1 MYNSQ
6 KIQQQLH
13 YLQEHVYANL
23 QPIAPLW
30 LWQDNRE
37 DRKVVPND
45 VAWESVSLNDTW
57 QGRDSYYWL
66 KFSVSIPEL
75 KHGQK
80 FILRLDLG
88 RTGGGNNSGFESLM
102 FVNGKPFQAIDS
114 NHKDALFDESFKKQK
129 LEVKIMLWSGLEG
142 GGPQQIQHYNLKEV
156 SSGILNDT
164 VRECYAYLKL
174 IAQTITELD
183 ADEPLKYDYIKLID
197 ASFAKFFW
205 GNTSDSQITQNC
217 QLILEDIRAFIK
229 SHPNQKKDFQIS
241 AVGHT
246 HIDVAWLWRLRH
258 TREKTVRSFTTVLQL
273 MKMYPN
279 YKFFHSTPQ
288 VYEFIK
294 EDYPDV
300 YAQIKERIKEG
311 RWEADGG
318 TWLEPDTNIPSGEA
332 LTRQFLYGTQF
343 FEKEFKSKQTVLW
356 LPDVFGYSWALPQ
369 IMRGFDIENFMT
381 TKISWNDTNRMPH
394 DTFMWEGIDGSKV
407 LTHFITTTDDQSNYR
422 DPSKWMY
429 TYNGEITPHT
439 VLGTYHVY
447 ADKIYNNDLLLAYG
461 HGDGGG
467 GSTKEMIENIDII
480 NQLPGLP
487 SVRNTRVDDYFTRL
501 RANIK
506 KSNLALAN
514 WNGELYLEFHRGTYT
529 SQARVKQQNR
539 QLEFALRNLEIFYT
553 QAMVQQNVE
562 YPLVQITD
570 LWTMV
575 LRNQFH
581 DILPGSAIN
590 EVYEDNKIEYQ
601 SGFNQIAKLNQKLKV
616 NLSKNDDDSSYHILN
631 TNAWD
636 VTDVITINESK
647 LGHFID
653 EKHNLLPMQRI
664 SGQVIVKVTVPA
676 LSAINIYFVDDDL
689 KDDTVELQEETNTL
703 QNAEYRISWNSCGQ
717 ITEIYDLRNQRHAL
731 APGEFSN
738 QLMVYEDRPL
748 EYDNWNID
756 KDYVEKAVQL
766 NADSIEVVEQ
776 GPLHKSVIFKYH
788 YGASLIVQE
797 VVLRDDRRIDF
808 KTHLDWHEHQQLLR
822 TNFKINVIANEA
834 SYDIQYG
841 NVKRSTS
848 DNTSWDSAKFET
860 VGHKWADLSQRDYGV
875 ALLNDAK
882 YGYSVKKNNLS
893 LSLLKSGIYPDTNAD
908 QGKFDFT
915 YSIFP
920 HQGDFVE
927 GMVEPSAMELNNPLI
942 VERNSEKV
950 KEPLFKFNCEIPVVV
965 DAIKLSENKK
975 SIILRFH
982 EYSGQDTKVMI
993 KPTFKF
999 NSAKLA
1005 KLNEALGQELFLE
1018 NDDYFNVQLKPYQ
1031 IMTIAFNISE

>member
-13 YLQEHVYANL
+13 YLQQHVYANL
-23 QPIAPLW
+23 QPIEPLW
-30 LWQDNRE
+30 FWQDDRE
-37 DRKVVPND
+37 DHRRVPSN
-45 VAWESVSLNDTW
+45 ANWQRISLNDAW

-66 KFSVSIPEL
+66 KFTISIPAL
-75 KHGQK
+75 KPNQRFVLH
-80 FILRLDLG
+80 LDLG

-102 FVNGKPFQAIDS
+102 FVNDEPFQAIDS
-114 NHKDALFDESFKKQK
+114 NHQDAFFNDKFKSQK
-129 LEVKIMLWSGLEG
+129 LEIKIMLWSGLEG
-142 GGPQQIQHYNLKEV
+142 GGPQQIQHYNLKKV
-156 SSGILNDT
+156 SNGILNDT
-164 VRECYAYLKL
+164 VRDCYAYLKL
-174 IAQTITELD
+174 IAQTIEELD
-183 ADEPLKYDYIKLID
+183 DDEPLKYDYIKLID
-197 ASFAKFFW
+197 AAFAQFFW
-205 GNTSDSQITQNC
+205 
-217 QLILEDIRAFIK
+217 EDISNSQLTQDCQFVLESIKTFIK
-229 SHPNQKKDFQIS
+229 THPHQKKDFQIS

-273 MKMYPN
+273 MKMYPD

-288 VYEFIK
+288 VYEFVK
-294 EDYPDV
+294 EDYPDI
-300 YAQIKERIKEG
+300 YAQIKQRVKEG

-343 FEKEFKSKQTVLW
+343 FENEFNSKQTVLW
-356 LPDVFGYSWALPQ
+356 LPDVFGYSWSLPQ
-369 IMRGFDIENFMT
+369 IMRGFNIKNFMT

-394 DTFMWEGIDGSKV
+394 DTFIWEGIDGSKV

-467 GSTKEMIENIDII
+467 GSTKEMIENIEII

-487 SVRNTRVDDYFTRL
+487 RVSNTRVDDYFTRL
-501 RANIK
+501 RNNIK
-506 KSNLALAN
+506 NSHLTLAN

-539 QLEFALRNLEIFYT
+539 QLEFALRNLEILYT
-553 QAMVQQNVE
+553 QAMIQQDVV
-562 YPLVQITD
+562 YPMTQING

-581 DILPGSAIN
+581 DILPGSAIS
-590 EVYEDNKIEYQ
+590 EVYDDNKIEYQ
-601 SGFNQIAKLNQKLKV
+601 NGFDQIAELNRKLQAIPSGDNKR
-616 NLSKNDDDSSYHILN
+616 NSYHIRN
-631 TNAWD
+631 TNAWT
-636 VTDVITINESK
+636 VTNFVTIDEPEQ
-647 LGHFID
+647 GHFVD
-653 EKHNLLPMQRI
+653 EKQNILPMQRLND
-664 SGQVIVKVTVPA
+664 QAIVEVTVPA
-676 LSAINIYFVDDDL
+676 LSAINVYFIADDESDNVSAPV
-689 KDDTVELQEETNTL
+689 KVTGSL
-703 QNAEYRISWNSCGQ
+703 QNDDYRISWNPQGQ
-717 ITEIYDLRNQRHAL
+717 ITEIYDLRYQRQAL
-731 APGEFSN
+731 VLGEPSN
-738 QLMVYEDRPL
+738 QLTVYEDRPL

-756 KDYVEKAVQL
+756 KDYVEKAIQL
-766 NADSIEVVEQ
+766 KADSIELGSQ
-776 GPLHKSVIFKYH
+776 GPLQKSVVFKYH
-788 YGASLIVQE
+788 FGDSLIAQE

-822 TNFKINVIANEA
+822 TNFKVNVIANEA

-841 NVKRSTS
+841 NVKRSTA

-882 YGYSVKKNNLS
+882 YGYSIKKNNLS

-915 YSIFP
+915 YSILP
-920 HQGDFVE
+920 HKGDFVE
-927 GMVEPSAMELNNPLI
+927 GMVEPSATELNNPLI
-942 VERNSEKV
+942 LEKGLG
-950 KEPLFKFNCEIPVVV
+950 KIAEPLFKFNCDVPVIV

-982 EYSGQDTKVMI
+982 EYSGQDTKVMV

-999 NSAKLA
+999 NLAKKA
-1005 KLNEALGQELFLE
+1005 KLNEDLEQELISDKD
-1018 NDDYFNVQLKPYQ
+1018 DDYSIQLTPYQ
-1031 IMTIAFNISE
+1031 VMTVAFIIDD